1 MKIKIKNPMQ
11 RANAV
16 TGLNVNNLPRPF
28 AEEEST
34 RMPEQQDAARIKLC
48 DPPILISEWRKNKRE
63 TVRVQLSQ
71 YKGNLTIECR
81 LWYSSGRELMPGK
94 SGITLGIKNL
104 PVLAEAFSKALD
116 EARTRGLLGDA
127 NH

>member
-34 RMPEQQDAARIKLC
+34 RMPEQQDSARIKLC
-48 DPPILISEWRKNKRE
+48 DLPILISEWRKNKRQ

-71 YKGNLTIECR
+71 YKGNLTIDCR
-81 LWYSSGRELMPGK
+81 LWHSSGRELMPGK

-116 EARTRGLLGDA
+116 EAHRRGLVGDA